1 MVVKRQIG
9 VRRIQ
14 KNHAKVCAC
23 CLSSIFIK
31 PWSVSVGIM
40 IYYLPQ
46 FLLSETG
53 IISRGGKNRFI
64 VYSSSTPYPGMF

>member
-9 VRRIQ
+9 VCRIQ
-14 KNHAKVCAC
+14 ENHAKVCAC

-53 IISRGGKNRFI
+53 IIDRGGKNRSI

>member
-9 VRRIQ
+9 VCRIQ
-14 KNHAKVCAC
+14 ENHAKVCAC
-23 CLSSIFIK
+23 CLSSIFVK

-40 IYYLPQ
+40 IYYLLQ

-53 IISRGGKNRFI
+53 ISRGGKNRSI
-64 VYSSSTPYPGMF
+64 VYSSSASYPGMF

>member
-9 VRRIQ
+9 VCRIQ
-14 KNHAKVCAC
+14 ENHAKVCAC
-23 CLSSIFIK
+23 CLSSMFVK

-46 FLLSETG
+46 FLLPETD
-53 IISRGGKNRFI
+53 
-64 VYSSSTPYPGMF
+64 

>member
-9 VRRIQ
+9 VCRIQ
-14 KNHAKVCAC
+14 ENHAKVCAC
-23 CLSSIFIK
+23 CRSSIFVK

-46 FLLSETG
+46 FLLSKTG
-53 IISRGGKNRFI
+53 ISRGGKNRS
-64 VYSSSTPYPGMF
+64 VVHSSSTSYPGMF

>member
-9 VRRIQ
+9 VCRIQ
-14 KNHAKVCAC
+14 ENHAQVCAC
-23 CLSSIFIK
+23 CLSRIFVK
-31 PWSVSVGIM
+31 PWSVSAGIK

-53 IISRGGKNRFI
+53 LSRGGKNRSI
-64 VYSSSTPYPGMF
+64 VYSSSTSYLGMF

>member
-9 VRRIQ
+9 VCRIQ
-14 KNHAKVCAC
+14 ENHAKVCAC
-23 CLSSIFIK
+23 YLSSIFVK

-46 FLLSETG
+46 FLLLETG
-53 IISRGGKNRFI
+53 IISRRGKNRSI
-64 VYSSSTPYPGMF
+64 VYSSSTSYPGMF

>member
-9 VRRIQ
+9 VCRIQ
-14 KNHAKVCAC
+14 ENHAKVCAC
-23 CLSSIFIK
+23 CLLSIVVK

-53 IISRGGKNRFI
+53 IGRGGKNRPI
-64 VYSSSTPYPGMF
+64 VYISSTSYPGMF

>member
-9 VRRIQ
+9 VCRIQ
-14 KNHAKVCAC
+14 ENRAKVCAC

-40 IYYLPQ
+40 IYCSPQ

-53 IISRGGKNRFI
+53 IISRGG
-64 VYSSSTPYPGMF
+64 